1 MCGICGIISFNGP
14 EPTKTSLN
22 TMLQFLQ
29 RRGPDFHS
37 AWVAEGVALGH
48 SRLSIVDLSPEGHQP
63 MHSLSGR
70 TVIVFNGEIYNFPGI
85 KKELLDAGYKFRSN
99 SDTEVLLNGYE
110 HWGMEKLLGKID
122 GMFAFVLFDRFEKK
136 AFIARDRLGKKPL
149 YYYNDGESLLFSSDI
164 RSIYALKKD
173 KLSMDFESLDY
184 YFTELSVPQPK
195 TIWKEIQQLSPATVL
210 SIDLLKGEQHFSEYW
225 KLNIQKNYKISL
237 GAAIEESTSLLNSAI
252 EKRRISDVPIG
263 CFLSGGID
271 SGLVTALLAT
281 QSSEKI
287 NTFTIG
293 LSYEE
298 MNEMPDARIVAD
310 RYNTNHHEIVLEA
323 DVLNTLPD
331 LIEFCGEPFADSSLI
346 PSHYVSKAI
355 GSHVK
360 VALSGDGGDE
370 LFGGYNEYGLAY
382 RSFAFAKKYPNSH
395 WRNIQV
401 LIDKIAGRLRGKKEN
416 AGAYSDYLTRSGS
429 RKLFREMGFLE
440 TSPLYNPAF
449 KDSKSGFSS
458 KLLQEKWDLFSDN
471 NLPDNLM
478 ASSLQTRLLND
489 YLVKVDRASMYNSL
503 EVRSPFLDTDLLEF
517 AFSLPPE
524 HKFHGNV
531 NKYILK
537 QIAKKYID
545 VNIEKR
551 TKRGFG
557 IPVHEWLRKDMK
569 NWAQNIIFDGLLKRN
584 EWFDTG
590 FVEKIWKSH
599 QEGTSNHVHQ
609 LWSLICF
616 ELWMQKFN

>member
-1 MCGICGIISFNGP
+1 
-14 EPTKTSLN
+14 
-22 TMLQFLQ
+22 
-29 RRGPDFHS
+29 
-37 AWVAEGVALGH
+37 
-48 SRLSIVDLSPEGHQP
+48 
-63 MHSLSGR
+63 
-70 TVIVFNGEIYNFPGI
+70 
-85 KKELLDAGYKFRSN
+85 
-99 SDTEVLLNGYE
+99 
-110 HWGMEKLLGKID
+110 
-122 GMFAFVLFDRFEKK
+122 
-136 AFIARDRLGKKPL
+136 
-149 YYYNDGESLLFSSDI
+149 
-164 RSIYALKKD
+164 
-173 KLSMDFESLDY
+173 
-184 YFTELSVPQPK
+184 
-195 TIWKEIQQLSPATVL
+195 
-210 SIDLLKGEQHFSEYW
+210 
-225 KLNIQKNYKISL
+225 
-237 GAAIEESTSLLNSAI
+237 LNSAV

-271 SGLVTALLAT
+271 SGLITALLAT
-281 QSSEKI
+281 QSPEKI

-323 DVLNTLPD
+323 DVLNTVPD

-370 LFGGYNEYGLAY
+370 LFGGYNDYGLAY

-440 TSPLYNPAF
+440 TSPLYNPEF
-449 KDSKSGFSS
+449 KESKSGFAK

-478 ASSLQTRLLND
+478 ASSLHTRLLND

-551 TKRGFG
+551 AKRGFG

-569 NWAQNIIFDGLLKRN
+569 NWAQSIIFDGLLKRN
-584 EWFDTG
+584 EWFNPG

-599 QEGTSNHVHQ
+599 QEGSSNNVHQ